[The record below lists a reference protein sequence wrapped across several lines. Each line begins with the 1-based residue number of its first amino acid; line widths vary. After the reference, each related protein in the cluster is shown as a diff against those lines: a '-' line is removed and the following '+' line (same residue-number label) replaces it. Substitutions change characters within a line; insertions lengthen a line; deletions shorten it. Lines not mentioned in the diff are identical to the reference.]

1 MVIKA
6 EYDKLEDVPE
16 VHRELFSERGGK
28 YVVTGIDGL
37 FGPDVKKKLE
47 SEAASWRIKHKEASS
62 GYETWRGLKNHEGN
76 PFEKPE
82 DVQALLDQFPTLKSA
97 AEAGGSKSAEAVK
110 AQVEAQAKQLEQRYT
125 KQLAERDTKFSAAEQ
140 RINRLENV
148 QRRTHVEQVVQ
159 KAIADSKIGKIKPSA
174 IEDVLMYAERHLMT
188 VEERDEEG
196 NLVFK
201 DVRTKSN
208 AGITEDV
215 DVMAWLGEMQNRKSH
230 WYEES
235 EGGGSGPRGKGGAG
249 GGANPW
255 SKAGWDVT
263 AQGAYARQYGLDKAA
278 AQAKNAGSFIGAASP
293 PLK

>member
-47 SEAASWRIKHKEASS
+47 SEAASWRIKHKEAST

-76 PFEKPE
+76 AFEKPE

-110 AQVEAQAKQLEQRYT
+110 AQVEAQAKQLETRYA
-125 KQLAERDTKFSAAEQ
+125 KQLQERDTKYTAAEQ
-140 RINRLENV
+140 RIQRLENG
-148 QRRTHVEQVVQ
+148 QRRTFVEQFVQ
-159 KAIADSKIGKIKPSA
+159 KAIADSKIGKIKQSA
-174 IEDVLMYAERHLMT
+174 IEDVLMYAERHLAT

-208 AGITEDV
+208 AGVTEDV
-215 DVMAWLGEMQNRKSH
+215 DVASWLSEMQARKSH

-235 EGGGSGPRGKGGAG
+235 EGGGSGPKGRGGAG
-249 GGANPW
+249 GGVNPW
-255 SKAGWDVT
+255 SKSGWDVT
-263 AQGAYARQYGLDKAA
+263 AQGAYYKQHGGERAA
-278 AQAKNAGSFIGAASP
+278 ARAKEAGSFLGAPTP